1 MNVNQPNLSCQEE
14 RRREDVRAASLFGLD
29 YAEVADDQQITLNVF
44 FLGKAPQQIER
55 ANVVL
60 TGGRRIRDVEIKSV
74 NVKRQPDPTLD
85 DYLEVR
91 VNKAGDFSNY
101 TISVVNAVNGQPT
114 NEPMDGF
121 DPRYHQVSFSFK
133 ASCPTDL
140 DCKSPCTCPPPQH
153 TQPDID
159 YLAKDYESFRQLIL
173 DRLALIMPQ
182 WIETHAPDLGITLVE
197 LLAYAGDYLSYYQD
211 AAATEAYLG
220 TARQRISVRRHARLV
235 DYLMHDGC
243 NARAWLTIWTDILQQ
258 DFDPTQIYFVT
269 PYPGAPA
276 DRHILAPADVVG
288 VDPSSYEVFEPLYW
302 NGGPNI
308 SIYAAHSKISFYTWG
323 DCECCLAPGSTS
335 ATLADAWVDP
345 APPPGPPPGTP
356 TAPTGAPPAG
366 TPPGGTTTPAP
377 PASTGTPPAP
387 SIQPRVR
394 GVAAAATTTGDG
406 PPGKVRNL
414 QLKVG
419 DILILEEILGPK
431 TGKESDADPSHRQA
445 VRLTKVTPGV
455 DPLYGPKPYG
465 TPIVEIE
472 WASEDALR
480 FPLCISSQQPPPD
493 CGCLEDVSV
502 ARGNVILIDNGLD
515 TTEVLGTVPTD
526 SSAPQCPKCC
536 EPASVTISAGLFR
549 PVLSQQPLTFSV
561 PLPPP
566 CSAADF
572 IRQDPQQA
580 LPWIS
585 LTNIPPAPTCAGTAD
600 PTQPQPPC
608 NIPALFTFDDLA
620 DPTGLAKS
628 LHPPASANAQF
639 LLAQL
644 SPTTQQALA
653 AWDGSL
659 PLNAT
664 LAAALITDL
673 KALLQTWSVK
683 RDLLESGPS
692 DLDFVVEVDNDGYGH
707 LRFGDGVCGR
717 QPDAG
722 TLFRAN
728 YRVGNGKSGNV
739 GAETITYIVL
749 RNLTVSGVK
758 ILPRNPLAA
767 TGGTDPE
774 LIDDVKLF
782 APYAFR
788 NQLER
793 AITAG
798 DYAAIAEDNE
808 RRLESRAALEAEDS
822 AICAAPFTR
831 LQHAKG
837 ALRWTGSWY
846 TALVALDPVGSE
858 TADSELIDEVTLYLE
873 PFRRMGYD
881 LLVSPAQYVP
891 LKVSLTICVL
901 PNYLRGHVEAA
912 VLDALS
918 NRMLPDGTLGFFHP
932 DNLTFG
938 DGVYVSRLLSTVQAI
953 PGVQNA
959 MVTELERFEISEP
972 APKFDQ
978 PGEELPMNSALLL
991 GPFEIAQLDNDPSF
1005 PENGVLI
1012 LDVRGGR

>member
-1 MNVNQPNLSCQEE
+1 MNVNDPNMSCREE
-14 RRREDVRAASLFGLD
+14 RRREDVRAATLFGLD
-29 YAEVADDQQITLNVF
+29 YVEVVDEQQLTLNVF
-44 FLGKAPQQIER
+44 FLGKAPQHIEKS
-55 ANVVL
+55 NVLL
-60 TGGRRIRDVEIKSV
+60 TGGRRIRDVQIKSV
-74 NVKRQPDPTLD
+74 SVKRQPDPTLD

-101 TISVVNAVNGQPT
+101 TIRLVKTIDGRPT
-114 NEPMDGF
+114 SEPMPGF
-121 DPRYHQVSFSFK
+121 DPRYDQVSFSFK

-140 DCKSPCTCPPPQH
+140 DCKQPCACPPPQR

-159 YLAKDYESFRQLIL
+159 YLAKDYESFRELIL
-173 DRLALIMPQ
+173 DRLALIMPE
-182 WIETHAPDLGITLVE
+182 WIEKHASDLGITLVE

-211 AAATEAYLG
+211 AVATEAYLG
-220 TARQRISVRRHARLV
+220 TARERISVRRHARVV
-235 DYLMHDGC
+235 DYLMHEGC
-243 NARAWLTIWTDILQQ
+243 NARAWLTIWTDIAHE

-269 PYPGAPA
+269 PYRGAPG
-276 DRHILAPADVVG
+276 DRHILAPADLAG
-288 VDPSSYEVFEPLYW
+288 VEPSTYEAFEPLYW
-302 NGGPNI
+302 NGGQSI
-308 SIYAAHSKISFYTWG
+308 SIYAAHSKIPFYTWG
-323 DCECCLAPGSTS
+323 DCECCLASGSTS
-335 ATLADAWVDP
+335 ATLTDAWVDP
-345 APPPGPPPGTP
+345 PPPPGPPPTPTGTP
-356 TAPTGAPPAG
+356 SAG
-366 TPPGGTTTPAP
+366 TPPAGRATPAP
-377 PASTGTPPAP
+377 AAVTGTL
-387 SIQPRVR
+387 
-394 GVAAAATTTGDG
+394 AAAATTSEDG

-414 QLKVG
+414 QLNAG
-419 DILILEEILGPK
+419 DILILEEVIGPK

-445 VRLTKVTPGV
+445 VRLTKVTLAA
-455 DPLYGPKPYG
+455 DLLYGPMPYG
-465 TPIVEIE
+465 TPIVEVE

-493 CGCLEDVSV
+493 CGCLKDVSV
-502 ARGNVILIDNGLD
+502 ARGNVILADNGLD
-515 TTEVLGTVPTD
+515 TTEVLGTVLTD
-526 SSAPQCPKCC
+526 STSPQCPRCC
-536 EPASVTISAGLFR
+536 EPASITISARLFR

-572 IRQDPQQA
+572 IRQDPRQA

-585 LTNIPPAPTCAGTAD
+585 LTSIPPAPTCTGASD

-608 NIPALFTFDDLA
+608 EVPALFTFDDLA
-620 DPTGLAKS
+620 DPTGLAKN
-628 LHPPASANAQF
+628 LHPAANPNAQF

-644 SPTTQQALA
+644 SPSTQLALA

-659 PLNAT
+659 PLNVT
-664 LAAALITDL
+664 LAAALIVDL

-683 RDLLESGPS
+683 RDLLESGPA
-692 DLDFVVEVDNDGYGH
+692 DLDFVVEVDNHGYGH

-717 QPDAG
+717 RPDAG

-728 YRVGNGKSGNV
+728 YRMGNGKSGNV

-749 RNLTVSGVK
+749 RNLTLSGVK

-767 TGGTDPE
+767 TGGTDHE
-774 LIDDVKLF
+774 HIDDVKFF
-782 APYAFR
+782 APYAFQ

-793 AITAG
+793 ATTAG

-831 LQHAKG
+831 LQRAKA

-881 LLVSPAQYVP
+881 LLVNPAHYVP
-891 LKVSLTICVL
+891 LKVALTICVL

-918 NRMLPDGTLGFFHP
+918 NRVLSDGTLGFFHP
-932 DNLTFG
+932 ENLSFG
-938 DGVYVSRLLSTVQAI
+938 DGVYVSRLLATVQAI
-953 PGVQNA
+953 AGVQNA
-959 MVTELERFEISEP
+959 LVTELERFELSEP
-972 APKFDQ
+972 ATNQ

-1005 PENGVLI
+1005 PENGVLM